1 MFTYHI
7 RTSPPHRHTLVLFIF
22 ELSPCLDLGYLSLP
36 LNPITHLVSSLSDS
50 CLISIT
56 SVVHRYLPPMSFHPP
71 TIPCHSQRSSSN
83 TLTLNLLISPCLLI
97 WIKTSSR
104 TNTTQNGASTPL
116 AQHSDSGTTISSII
130 NKTSSRSVPN
140 SPVFPLTP
148 RATLENAMSNSRQT
162 LVKMVEMSQMSSET
176 NLPGKGE
183 TRAKSQAKTS
193 VRTNLQRRNYSK
205 RE

>member
-1 MFTYHI
+1 MAFTYTFTYRI
-7 RTSPPHRHTLVLFIF
+7 RTSPHHRHVLVLFTF
-22 ELSPCLDLGYLSLP
+22 KLSPCLDLGYLSLP

-50 CLISIT
+50 CLIAIT
-56 SVVHRYLPPMSFHPP
+56 SVVHGYHPP
-71 TIPCHSQRSSSN
+71 TNPCHSQRCSSN

-162 LVKMVEMSQMSSET
+162 WVKMVEMSQMSSET